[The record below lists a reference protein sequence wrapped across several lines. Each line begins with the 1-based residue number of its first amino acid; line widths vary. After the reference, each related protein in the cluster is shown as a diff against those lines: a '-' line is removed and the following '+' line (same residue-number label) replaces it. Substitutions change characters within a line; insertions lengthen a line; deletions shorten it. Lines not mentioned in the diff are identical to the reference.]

1 MSWQGFYEVLPRG
14 SASRLSD
21 LTDGFVADYKRTRVR
36 AEGGVARNTR
46 KDAARPSAA
55 TINRDLVALG
65 SFLNWCEDIKQL
77 PVQRPKVRREREPQG
92 RERWLSPT
100 EVRAV
105 EAACPVEW
113 WPLFATLLH
122 TGMRIGEAQGLVWA
136 DVRLPERRIAI
147 HEGSR
152 RVKTASSVRDVPVS
166 EPLAA
171 ILDEH
176 AARVPHE
183 PKDTVFPS
191 PFNNYESARRAW
203 QRACLDAAL
212 HDGGPKPR
220 PNATI
225 HDLRHTFG
233 VAAAQAGV
241 PIVRLQK
248 LLGHTTPHM
257 TMRYMKHAP
266 EAFFK
271 EDAAKVASAL
281 AGESASRSLPSR
293 TVREA

>member
-1 MSWQGFYEVLPRG
+1 MPNY
-14 SASRLSD
+14 
-21 LTDGFVADYKRTRVR
+21 
-36 AEGGVARNTR
+36 
-46 KDAARPSAA
+46 
-55 TINRDLVALG
+55 
-65 SFLNWCEDIKQL
+65 
-77 PVQRPKVRREREPQG
+77 
-92 RERWLSPT
+92 
-100 EVRAV
+100 
-105 EAACPVEW
+105 VEW
-113 WPLFATLLH
+113 WPLFATLMH

-171 ILDEH
+171 TLDEH
-176 AARVPHE
+176 AAGVFHG
-183 PKDTVFPS
+183 PKDPVFPS
-191 PFNNYESARRAW
+191 PFDNYASARRAW
-203 QRACLDAAL
+203 REVCLHAGL
-212 HDGGPKPR
+212 HDGGPKPL

>member
-1 MSWQGFYEVLPRG
+1 MCCVSPL
-14 SASRLSD
+14 L
-21 LTDGFVADYKRTRVR
+21 
-36 AEGGVARNTR
+36 
-46 KDAARPSAA
+46 RP
-55 TINRDLVALG
+55 
-65 SFLNWCEDIKQL
+65 
-77 PVQRPKVRREREPQG
+77 
-92 RERWLSPT
+92 
-100 EVRAV
+100 
-105 EAACPVEW
+105 
-113 WPLFATLLH
+113 
-122 TGMRIGEAQGLVWA
+122 
-136 DVRLPERRIAI
+136 

-152 RVKTASSVRDVPVS
+152 RVKTALSVPDVPVS

-176 AARVPHE
+176 TARVPHE
-183 PKDTVFPS
+183 PKDPVFPS

-203 QRACLDAAL
+203 QGACLDAGL

-293 TVREA
+293 TLREA